1 MIPSQ
6 AIPAVVEGHLPVHPG
21 SNEDRIMKT
30 VISVVLV
37 SLVAGCSGVSFR
49 REVEPD
55 PAGHWQGYRLHD
67 GMREPI
73 RVSFDD
79 EGAQW
84 KGSFREGDDITSLS
98 DVRVADSGRVV
109 HFEVQGTNAYD
120 GSVEGDSMLGT
131 VTGPTAG
138 SFTLSRAPEQD
149 WNPYA
154 FGP

>member
-1 MIPSQ
+1 
-6 AIPAVVEGHLPVHPG
+6 
-21 SNEDRIMKT
+21 MKT

-49 REVEPD
+49 RDVERE

-67 GMREPI
+67 GVRAPI

-79 EGAQW
+79 DGAQW

-98 DVRVADSGRVV
+98 DVRVAESGRVV
-109 HFEVQGTNAYD
+109 HFAVQGSNAYD
-120 GSVEGDSMLGT
+120 GSVEGDSMSGT
-131 VTGPTAG
+131 VTGPAAG
-138 SFTLSRAPEQD
+138 SFALSREPDPD
-149 WNPYA
+149 WNPYP